1 MTCLSWTAAGSIDT
15 RKTDSPLMVATA
27 TVIGDVVKQVAG
39 ENLRVRVLILA
50 SSDPHFF
57 EATPRDITAVSD
69 ASLLFINGSRLEG
82 SLENE
87 LTSVIDDNALLIL
100 TATNIISSLQTLGIA
115 LMLAMPISPA
125 AADPV

>member
-1 MTCLSWTAAGSIDT
+1 
-15 RKTDSPLMVATA
+15 MVATA